1 MRTSRNP
8 EGAVDRG
15 DRWDRN
21 QDELPVCFGIARTFR
36 QHHEDCPRKVAKE
49 PEEEQ
54 NTVHQKS

>member
-1 MRTSRNP
+1 MQTSTNP

-21 QDELPVCFGIARTFR
+21 QDKLSVCFGIARMLR
-36 QHHEDCPRKVAKE
+36 QHHEDRPGRVGKE

-54 NTVHQKS
+54 NAV